1 MSADPT
7 PRAPSAS
14 TSTSGS
20 AARWHPLGTVYLF
33 HFDQRYEHAG
43 HYTGWAEDL
52 DHRVAEHLAGR
63 GARLIEVITQ
73 AGIGFRLARTWPDV
87 TRARERQL
95 KRQGGASRHCPICQE
110 DRKARGLPRR
120 PTRDQPG
127 RGDRR
132 SGLNQQRP
140 NQWAAA
146 VPTRGTRPE
155 RVAAFLALNPG
166 FARPA
171 RASQAKQWG
180 GARSR
185 EEVELLG
192 PRVTGAAWDENAQP
206 SQHRVATVTRRVVQA
221 RLQARQQ
228 RTARRA
234 EQTRT
239 HELAARTHQ
248 RLLERQARQRQ
259 PTGGRPSRPRPS
271 RDDKER
277 DRER

>member
-7 PRAPSAS
+7 PTTPSAS
-14 TSTSGS
+14 TSGS
-20 AARWHPLGTVYLF
+20 EMRRPLGTVYLF

-52 DHRVAEHLAGR
+52 DHRVAEHQAGR

-73 AGIGFRLARTWPDV
+73 AGISFRLARTWPGV

-95 KRQGGASRHCPICQE
+95 KRQGGASRHCPICQD

-120 PTRDQPG
+120 PGRDGHTRQP
-127 RGDRR
+127 D
-132 SGLNQQRP
+132 QRP
-140 NQWAAA
+140 SPGQPRQQWAAA

-155 RVAAFLALNPG
+155 RVRAFLALNPG

-192 PRVTGAAWDENAQP
+192 LRVTAAAYDENAQP
-206 SQHRVATVTRRVVQA
+206 SQHRVATVTRRAVQA
-221 RLQARQQ
+221 RIHARQQ
-228 RTARRA
+228 RTAQRT
-234 EQTRT
+234 EDTRT
-239 HELAARTHQ
+239 RDVAARTYQ
-248 RLLERQARQRQ
+248 RLLARQQCQRQ
-259 PTGGRPSRPRPS
+259 PVGGRRPHPARAD
-271 RDDKER
+271 RQFQE
-277 DRER
+277 RER

>member
-1 MSADPT
+1 VTADLNPT
-7 PRAPSAS
+7 TPSAS
-14 TSTSGS
+14 TSASGS
-20 AARWHPLGTVYLF
+20 AMRRHPLGTVYLF

-52 DHRVAEHLAGR
+52 DHRVAEHQAGR

-73 AGIGFRLARTWPDV
+73 AGIGFRLARTWPGV

-95 KRQGGASRHCPICQE
+95 KRQGGASRHCPICQDE
-110 DRKARGLPRR
+110 RRARGRPRR

-127 RGDRR
+127 QGDRR
-132 SGLNQQRP
+132 AGPDQQRP
-140 NQWAAA
+140 THWASA
-146 VPTRGTRPE
+146 VPTRGTRPD
-155 RVAAFLALNPG
+155 RVRAFLELNPG

-192 PRVTGAAWDENAQP
+192 PRVTSAAWDENAQP
-206 SQHRVATVTRRVVQA
+206 SQHRVATVTRRAVQA

-228 RTARRA
+228 RSAQWA
-234 EQTRT
+234 EQSRA

-248 RLLERQARQRQ
+248 RLLARQARQRQ
-259 PTGGRPSRPRPS
+259 AADGRPNRTRP
-271 RDDKER
+271 DHQLKDR

>member
-1 MSADPT
+1 MTADPT
-7 PRAPSAS
+7 PTPPQASDPS
-14 TSTSGS
+14 SG
-20 AARWHPLGTVYLF
+20 RHPLGTVYLF

-73 AGIGFRLARTWPDV
+73 AGISFRLARTWPGV

-95 KRQGGASRHCPICQE
+95 KRQGGGASRHCPICQD

-120 PTRDQPG
+120 PSRDRDHGQ
-127 RGDRR
+127 GD
-132 SGLNQQRP
+132 QRP
-140 NQWAAA
+140 NRGQGHQQWAPA
-146 VPTRGTRPE
+146 VPTRGTRPD
-155 RVAAFLALNPG
+155 RVRAFLELNPG

-192 PRVTGAAWDENAQP
+192 PRVISATWDENLQP
-206 SQHRVATVTRRVVQA
+206 SQHRVA
-221 RLQARQQ
+221 
-228 RTARRA
+228 
-234 EQTRT
+234 
-239 HELAARTHQ
+239 
-248 RLLERQARQRQ
+248 
-259 PTGGRPSRPRPS
+259 P
-271 RDDKER
+271 
-277 DRER
+277 

>member
-1 MSADPT
+1 MSADRTPT
-7 PRAPSAS
+7 TPSAS
-14 TSTSGS
+14 TSGS
-20 AARWHPLGTVYLF
+20 EMRRPLGTVYLF

-73 AGIGFRLARTWPDV
+73 AGISFRLARTWPGV

-110 DRKARGLPRR
+110 DRRAGGIPRR
-120 PTRDQPG
+120 PVHDQRTPARASGNGVQPPG
-127 RGDRR
+127 
-132 SGLNQQRP
+132 S
-140 NQWAAA
+140 WAAA
-146 VPTRGTRPE
+146 VPTRGTRPD
-155 RVAAFLALNPG
+155 RVRTFLALNPA

-192 PRVTGAAWDENAQP
+192 PRVTSASYDENAQP
-206 SQHRVATVTRRVVQA
+206 SQHRVATITRRAVQA
-221 RLQARQQ
+221 RIQARQQ
-228 RTARRA
+228 RTADRA
-234 EQTRT
+234 EHTRT
-239 HELAARTHQ
+239 RDLAARTHQ
-248 RLLERQARQRQ
+248 RLLARQQR
-259 PTGGRPSRPRPS
+259 PDRPAGGRRPLRIREEP
-271 RDDKER
+271 

>member
-1 MSADPT
+1 MTADPT
-7 PRAPSAS
+7 PTMAAPPTPSS
-14 TSTSGS
+14 SG
-20 AARWHPLGTVYLF
+20 RHPLGTVYLF

-52 DHRVAEHLAGR
+52 DHRVAEHQAGR

-73 AGIGFRLARTWPDV
+73 AGIGFRLARTWPGV

-120 PTRDQPG
+120 PVHDHRATPARA
-127 RGDRR
+127 
-132 SGLNQQRP
+132 SGNGEQRP
-140 NQWAAA
+140 GQWAAA

-155 RVAAFLALNPG
+155 RVATFLALNPN

-192 PRVTGAAWDENAQP
+192 PRVTSAAYDENAQP
-206 SQHRVATVTRRVVQA
+206 SQHRVATVTRRAVQA

-228 RTARRA
+228 RTAQRT

-239 HELAARTHQ
+239 RELAARTHQ
-248 RLLERQARQRQ
+248 RLLARQARQSAGAR
-259 PTGGRPSRPRPS
+259 RPQRTREEP
-271 RDDKER
+271 

>member
-1 MSADPT
+1 VTADPT
-7 PRAPSAS
+7 PTAPPAS
-14 TSTSGS
+14 SRSG
-20 AARWHPLGTVYLF
+20 RHPLGTVYLF

-73 AGIGFRLARTWPDV
+73 AGIGFRLARTWPGV

-95 KRQGGASRHCPICQE
+95 KRQGGASRYCPICQA
-110 DRKARGLPRR
+110 DRKARGLSRRPAHNQQVSPPRR
-120 PTRDQPG
+120 RNIG
-127 RGDRR
+127 V
-132 SGLNQQRP
+132 QRP
-140 NQWAAA
+140 GGWAAA
-146 VPTRGTRPE
+146 VPTRGTRPD
-155 RVAAFLALNPG
+155 RVQEFLELNPG

-180 GARSR
+180 GARGR

-206 SQHRVATVTRRVVQA
+206 SQHRVATVTRRAVQA
-221 RLQARQQ
+221 RIQARQQ
-228 RTARRA
+228 RSAQRA

-239 HELAARTHQ
+239 HDLAARTHQ
-248 RLLERQARQRQ
+248 RLLARQRQ
-259 PTGGRPSRPRPS
+259 AAGGRRPQRT
-271 RDDKER
+271 REER

>member
-1 MSADPT
+1 MTADPT
-7 PRAPSAS
+7 PAAPSH
-14 TSTSGS
+14 TSSSG
-20 AARWHPLGTVYLF
+20 RHPLGTVYLF

-73 AGIGFRLARTWPDV
+73 AGIGFRLARTWPGV

-95 KRQGGASRHCPICQE
+95 KRQGGASRHCPICQD
-110 DRKARGLPRR
+110 DRKARGF
-120 PTRDQPG
+120 T
-127 RGDRR
+127 RR
-132 SGLNQQRP
+132 SSHDQAGTPNPVPARAQRGQ
-140 NQWAAA
+140 QWAAA
-146 VPTRGTRPE
+146 VPTRGTRPD
-155 RVAAFLALNPG
+155 RVRAFLALNPG

-171 RASQAKQWG
+171 RASVAKQWG

-192 PRVTGAAWDENAQP
+192 PRVTTAAWDENAQP
-206 SQHRVATVTRRVVQA
+206 SQHRVATVTRRAVQA

-228 RTARRA
+228 RSAHRA

-259 PTGGRPSRPRPS
+259 PTGGRSSRPRPS

>member
-1 MSADPT
+1 
-7 PRAPSAS
+7 
-14 TSTSGS
+14 
-20 AARWHPLGTVYLF
+20 
-33 HFDQRYEHAG
+33 
-43 HYTGWAEDL
+43 
-52 DHRVAEHLAGR
+52 VAEHLAGR

-73 AGIGFRLARTWPDV
+73 AGIGFRLARTWPGV

-110 DRKARGLPRR
+110 DRRDRGLPRR
-120 PTRDQPG
+120 PTHDQPG
-127 RGDRR
+127 EQDPRARP
-132 SGLNQQRP
+132 NQQRP
-140 NQWAAA
+140 TQWTAA

-155 RVAAFLALNPG
+155 RVAAFLALNPE

-185 EEVELLG
+185 EAVELLG
-192 PRVTGAAWDENAQP
+192 PRVTRAAWDENAQP
-206 SQHRVATVTRRVVQA
+206 SQHRVATVTRRATQA
-221 RLQARQQ
+221 RIQARQQ
-228 RTARRA
+228 RSANRA

-239 HELAARTHQ
+239 HDLAARTHQ

-271 RDDKER
+271 HDDKER

>member
-1 MSADPT
+1 VSADTT
-7 PRAPSAS
+7 PSSFPSS
-14 TSTSGS
+14 STSG
-20 AARWHPLGTVYLF
+20 RHPLGTVYLF

-73 AGIGFRLARTWPDV
+73 AGIGFRLVRTWPGV

-95 KRQGGASRHCPICQE
+95 KRQGGASRHCPICQD

-120 PTRDQPG
+120 PGRDGHTGQRDQRPS
-127 RGDRR
+127 RGQPR
-132 SGLNQQRP
+132 QR
-140 NQWAAA
+140 WAAA

-155 RVAAFLALNPG
+155 RVRAFLALNPE

-192 PRVTGAAWDENAQP
+192 PRVTSASYDENAQP
-206 SQHRVATVTRRVVQA
+206 SQHRVATISRRAVQA
-221 RLQARQQ
+221 RIQARQQ
-228 RTARRA
+228 RNADRA
-234 EQTRT
+234 EQSRTR
-239 HELAARTHQ
+239 ELAARTHQ
-248 RLLERQARQRQ
+248 RLLARQQ
-259 PTGGRPSRPRPS
+259 RPQRPASSRRPH
-271 RDDKER
+271 RAREEQ

>member
-1 MSADPT
+1 VSADPT
-7 PRAPSAS
+7 PTTPSAS
-14 TSTSGS
+14 TLGS
-20 AARWHPLGTVYLF
+20 AARHPLGTVYLF

-73 AGIGFRLARTWPDV
+73 AGISFRLARTWPAV

-110 DRKARGLPRR
+110 DRKSRGLPRR
-120 PTRDQPG
+120 PIR
-127 RGDRR
+127 DRR
-132 SGLNQQRP
+132 GREDPRAGSNQQRP

-155 RVAAFLALNPG
+155 RVRAFLALNPG

-192 PRVTGAAWDENAQP
+192 PRVTSAAWDENSQP
-206 SQHRVATVTRRVVQA
+206 SQHRVATVTRRAVQA

-228 RTARRA
+228 RSAHRA
-234 EQTRT
+234 EQSRN
-239 HELAARTHQ
+239 HDLAARTHQ
-248 RLLERQARQRQ
+248 RLLARQARQPVSRRPDRTRPDRQ
-259 PTGGRPSRPRPS
+259 HG
-271 RDDKER
+271 ER

>member
-7 PRAPSAS
+7 PSISPSS
-14 TSTSGS
+14 STSG
-20 AARWHPLGTVYLF
+20 RHPLGTVYLF

-52 DHRVAEHLAGR
+52 DHRVAEHQAGR

-73 AGIGFRLARTWPDV
+73 AGIGFRLARTWPGV

-95 KRQGGASRHCPICQE
+95 KRQGGASRHCPICQD

-120 PTRDQPG
+120 PGRDGHTGQ
-127 RGDRR
+127 RD
-132 SGLNQQRP
+132 QRP
-140 NQWAAA
+140 NPGQPQDRWAAA

-155 RVAAFLALNPG
+155 RVWAFLTLNPG

-180 GARSR
+180 RARSR

-192 PRVTGAAWDENAQP
+192 PRVTSASYDENAQP
-206 SQHRVATVTRRVVQA
+206 SQHRVATITRRAVQA
-221 RLQARQQ
+221 RMQARQQ
-228 RTARRA
+228 RTADRA
-234 EQTRT
+234 EHTRT
-239 HELAARTHQ
+239 RDLAARTHQ
-248 RLLERQARQRQ
+248 RLLARQQRPQ
-259 PTGGRPSRPRPS
+259 RPADGRRPHRA
-271 RDDKER
+271 REEQ

>member
-7 PRAPSAS
+7 PTTPSVS
-14 TSTSGS
+14 TSTSTS
-20 AARWHPLGTVYLF
+20 TTRRHPLGTVYLF

-73 AGIGFRLARTWPDV
+73 AGIGFRLARTWPGV

-120 PTRDQPG
+120 STRDQSAG
-127 RGDRR
+127 
-132 SGLNQQRP
+132 SNQQSP
-140 NQWAAA
+140 TPWAAA
-146 VPTRGTRPE
+146 VPARGTRPD

-166 FARPA
+166 FTRPA

-206 SQHRVATVTRRVVQA
+206 SQHRVATVTRRAVQA
-221 RLQARQQ
+221 RIQARQQ
-228 RTARRA
+228 RSDQRA

-248 RLLERQARQRQ
+248 RLLARQARQRQ
-259 PTGGRPSRPRPS
+259 PASGRPDRSRPDRQL
-271 RDDKER
+271 KER

>member
-1 MSADPT
+1 VTADPT
-7 PRAPSAS
+7 PTAPPSRS
-14 TSTSGS
+14 SSG
-20 AARWHPLGTVYLF
+20 RHPLGTVYLF

-73 AGIGFRLARTWPDV
+73 AGISFRLARTWPDV

-110 DRKARGLPRR
+110 DRKTRGIPRR
-120 PTRDQPG
+120 PVHDHRSSARARGNGVQPPG
-127 RGDRR
+127 
-132 SGLNQQRP
+132 S
-140 NQWAAA
+140 WAAA
-146 VPTRGTRPE
+146 VPTRGTRPD
-155 RVAAFLALNPG
+155 RVRAFLELNPG

-192 PRVTGAAWDENAQP
+192 LRVTSAAWDENAQP
-206 SQHRVATVTRRVVQA
+206 SQHRVATVTRRAVQA

-228 RTARRA
+228 RTAQRA

-239 HELAARTHQ
+239 RELAARTHQ
-248 RLLERQARQRQ
+248 RLLARQRQ
-259 PTGGRPSRPRPS
+259 AAGGRRGQRT
-271 RDDKER
+271 REEH